1 MLESFP
7 HSSWLL
13 RSVSGQIGKLQFGV
27 YPKDLDLFISMVN
40 DLNVSDD
47 TVKFVDD
54 TTLWEIIMRDQ
65 QPASALPL
73 GISNCSSWVTENN
86 MRLNPAKSK
95 EI

>member
-1 MLESFP
+1 
-7 HSSWLL
+7 
-13 RSVSGQIGKLQFGV
+13 
-27 YPKDLDLFISMVN
+27 MVN